1 MVSYFIFFYHLTFVF
16 LSVDTVYADVLIPF
30 SYATSTVYKQDV
42 QISPQYPE
50 SIIRIEVIR
59 QQTHCSFPCIIKD
72 LKKNRIMIIK
82 ENVIHNLLPGVIRQ
96 IYISYRFVSV
106 K

>member
-1 MVSYFIFFYHLTFVF
+1 M
-16 LSVDTVYADVLIPF
+16 DTVYADVLIPF

-59 QQTHCSFPCIIKD
+59 HNITHCSFPYIIKD
-72 LKKNRIMIIK
+72 LKKNQIMIIK